1 MPGIASL
8 FNIGKKSLFANQ
20 AAIEVVGNNI
30 SNANTQGYSRQAVR
44 FEDGYYIS
52 YSPGQLGTGVNA
64 AEVVRY
70 FDEFTEVMFNTKSS
84 EQQRWQKLYENLQ
97 NVEMIFNEANAKGV
111 NSALSAFWADWQ
123 TLSANPDNQSVRA
136 ALLGHASNLEQA
148 IGVVYG
154 DLQRQ
159 QVQTDDTIRAE
170 VGEIN
175 KLLESIATLNRQ
187 ITVTEETGK
196 NNANG
201 LRDQRAMLVREL
213 AEKIDIRYIDN
224 GVGNVTITTQAGHTL
239 VDGVSAFRL
248 AFESVPSI
256 PYLQSNPTYPVYNG
270 LPVFDGVSSS
280 EYTVKILN
288 GSLANP
294 VTVPLGAGEVLKFSV
309 SVDGG
314 KTWLADENGVDQFTF
329 TGQPILLP
337 DGRGTLMFPAGTGGN
352 VSLQEGDRFTVLPNK
367 SLFWYE
373 TTSSRINIT
382 PQIMPN
388 GEDNE
393 RRLTGGT
400 LAGYFQF
407 RDTSVGGYLEKLDAF
422 AKSLAWEVNRL
433 HSQGAGLERFE
444 EVIGTYRVANSSLPL
459 KAGAGLVFG
468 DKLESGNLMI
478 GVYNKATGAL
488 TQFSAL
494 DFNPALAGVQNFE
507 PGTHTLQHVIE
518 AINYT
523 FSDGGTLVP
532 GRLTASILDNQIQIK
547 AADGYDFAFGSDSTG
562 LLAALGVNTFFD
574 GSDARTLSL
583 NNAVRGNTA
592 RINTGHING
601 AGEMNEGDNTTAKA
615 IAALQ
620 NKAVTT
626 RTLTEGTTRQTL
638 GEYYSTLVA
647 KAGSDTQ
654 AAKFNFEYQQALA
667 NDLKARQESVSGVN
681 LDEEMTNLIKFQ
693 HAYTAAAKLITTA
706 ESMLQVLLGLKN

>member
-8 FNIGKKSLFANQ
+8 FNIGKQSLFANQ
-20 AAIEVVGNNI
+20 SAIEVVGNNI
-30 SNANTQGYSRQAVR
+30 SNANTEGYSRQAVR

-52 YSPGQLGTGVNA
+52 YTPGQLGTGVNA
-64 AEVVRY
+64 AEVIRY
-70 FDEFTEVMFNTKSS
+70 FDEFTEIMYNDKSS

-97 NVEMIFNEANAKGV
+97 NVEMIFNESNAQGV

-123 TLSANPDNQSVRA
+123 TLATSPDNQSVRA

-154 DLQRQ
+154 DLQRLQ
-159 QVQTDDTIRAE
+159 SQTDDTIRAE
-170 VGEIN
+170 VSEIN
-175 KLLESIATLNRQ
+175 TLLESIAALNKQ
-187 ITVTEETGK
+187 ITVTEETSK

-201 LRDQRAMLVREL
+201 LRDERATLVRQL

-224 GVGNVTITTQAGHTL
+224 GLGNVTITTQAGHTL

-248 AFESVPSI
+248 AFETVSSVPNLKST
-256 PYLQSNPTYPVYNG
+256 STYNG
-270 LPVFDGVSSS
+270 LPTFDGESSS
-280 EYTVKILN
+280 EYTIEIRN
-288 GSLANP
+288 DSP
-294 VTVPLGAGEVLKFSV
+294 VNVPLGLNETLDFRI

-314 KTWLADENGVDQFTF
+314 KTWMTNEAGGDIFKY
-329 TGQPILLP
+329 TGEAFLLP
-337 DGRGTLMFPAGTGGN
+337 DGKGTLTFPAGVDVNGT
-352 VSLQEGDRFTVLPNK
+352 LQKGDRFQILPKK

-373 TTSSRINIT
+373 TTSSKINIT

-407 RDTSVGGYLEKLDAF
+407 RDASVGSYIEKLDAF
-422 AKSLAWEVNRL
+422 AKGLAWEVNRI
-433 HSQGAGLERFE
+433 HSQGTGLERLE
-444 EVIGTYRVANSSLPL
+444 EVIGTYGVTNSTLSLQTS
-459 KAGAGLVFG
+459 AGLVFG

-478 GVYNKATGAL
+478 GVYDKGTGAL
-488 TQFSAL
+488 AQFQAL
-494 DFNPALAGVQNFE
+494 DFVKDDASDPSTLGIQNFD
-507 PGTHTLQHVIE
+507 PTKHSLQDVVD
-518 AINYT
+518 AINNT
-523 FSDGGTLVP
+523 FGDA
-532 GRLTASILDNQIQIK
+532 LTASVLDNHLQISS
-547 AADGYDFAFGSDSTG
+547 DGDHDFAFGSDTTG
-562 LLAALGVNTFFD
+562 LLAALGINTFFD
-574 GSDARTLSL
+574 GSNARTLSL
-583 NNAVRGNTA
+583 NNDVRGNTA

-601 AGEMNEGDNTTAKA
+601 AGEMNEGDNTTSAA
-615 IAALQ
+615 LAALQ

-626 RTLTEGTTRQTL
+626 RTVSEGTTRQTL

-654 AAKFNFEYQQALA
+654 SSKFNYEYQQALA
-667 NDLKARQESVSGVN
+667 NDLRSRQESVSGVN

>member
-1 MPGIASL
+1 MPGIASM
-8 FNIGKKSLFANQ
+8 FDIGKKSLFANQ
-20 AAIEVVGNNI
+20 SAIEVVGNNI
-30 SNANTQGYSRQAVR
+30 SNANTEGYSRQAVR

-52 YSPGQLGTGVNA
+52 YTPGQLGTGVNA
-64 AEVVRY
+64 AEVIRY
-70 FDEFTEVMFNTKSS
+70 FDEFTEVMYNTKSS

-97 NVEMIFNEANAKGV
+97 NVEMVFNESNSEGI

-123 TLSANPDNQSVRA
+123 TLSASPDNQSVRS

-154 DLQRQ
+154 DLQRLQ
-159 QVQTDDTIRAE
+159 SQSNDTIAAE
-170 VGEIN
+170 VNEIN
-175 KLLESIATLNRQ
+175 TLLKSIATLNGQ

-201 LRDQRAMLVREL
+201 LRDERAALVRQL
-213 AEKIDIRYIDN
+213 AEKIDIRYIDS
-224 GVGNVTITTQAGHTL
+224 GLGNVTITTQAGHTL
-239 VDGVSAFRL
+239 VDGTSSFRL
-248 AFESVPSI
+248 AFESVTSI
-256 PYLQSNPTYPVYNG
+256 PYLQSGSTYNG
-270 LPVFDGVSSS
+270 LPVFSGTSSN
-280 EYTVKILN
+280 EYTVDIL
-288 GSLANP
+288 GDAS
-294 VTVPLGAGEVLKFSV
+294 VPLAPGDELKFRV

-314 KTWLADENGVDQFTF
+314 KTWLTDENGVSEVTF
-329 TGQPILLP
+329 TGEPILLP
-337 DGRGTLMFPAGTGGN
+337 DGRGTLMFPGGTDGN
-352 VSLQEGDRFTVLPNK
+352 VLLQAGDRFQVLPNK
-367 SLFWYE
+367 SLFWYQ
-373 TTSSRINIT
+373 TTSSRINVT

-407 RDTSVGGYLEKLDAF
+407 RDASAGGYIEKLDAF

-433 HSQGAGLERFE
+433 HSQGAGLDRFQ
-444 EVIGTYRVANSSLPL
+444 EVVGTYGAVNSGLPL
-459 KAGAGLVFG
+459 QAGAGLAFG

-478 GVYNKATGAL
+478 GVYDKTTGAL
-488 TQFSAL
+488 AQFSAL
-494 DFNPALAGVQNFE
+494 DFDSVTPGAQNFD
-507 PGTHTLQHVIE
+507 PATHSLQDVIA
-518 AINYT
+518 AINDT
-523 FSDGGTLVP
+523 FP
-532 GRLTASILDNQIQIK
+532 GQLTASAPDNHLQIT
-547 AADGYDFAFGSDSTG
+547 AASGYDFAFGSDSTG
-562 LLAALGVNTFFD
+562 LLAALGINTFFD

-583 NNAVRGNTA
+583 NNDVRSNTA

-601 AGEMNEGDNTTAKA
+601 AGEMNEGDNTTAAA

-620 NKAVTT
+620 SKDVAT
-626 RTLTEGTTRQTL
+626 RTVTEGTTRQTL

-647 KAGSDTQ
+647 KAGSDTK
-654 AAKFNFEYQQALA
+654 AAKFNYEYQEALA

-706 ESMLQVLLGLKN
+706 ESMLEVLLGLKN

>member
-70 FDEFTEVMFNTKSS
+70 FDEFTEVMYNTKSS

-97 NVEMIFNEANAKGV
+97 NVEMIFNEANSKGV

-123 TLSANPDNQSVRA
+123 TLSASPDNQSVRS

-148 IGVVYG
+148 IGVVYN
-154 DLQRQ
+154 DLQRLQ
-159 QVQTDDTIRAE
+159 SQTDDTIAAE
-170 VGEIN
+170 VREIN
-175 KLLESIATLNRQ
+175 TLLKSIATLNGQ

-201 LRDQRAMLVREL
+201 LRDQRAMLVRQL
-213 AEKIDIRYIDN
+213 AEKLDIRYIDN
-224 GVGNVTITTQAGHTL
+224 GLGNVTITTQAGHTL

-256 PYLQSNPTYPVYNG
+256 PYLQSGSTYNG
-270 LPVFDGVSSS
+270 LPNFNGESSS
-280 EYTVKILN
+280 EYTVEIRSN
-288 GSLANP
+288 GNVS
-294 VTVPLGAGEVLKFSV
+294 AGNVQFRV
-309 SVDGG
+309 SADGG
-314 KTWLADENGVDQFTF
+314 KTWLSDVNGVSEFTF
-329 TGQPILLP
+329 TGQPVLLP
-337 DGRGTLMFPAGTGGN
+337 DGRGTLMFPEDLDGSD
-352 VSLQEGDRFTVLPNK
+352 SLQAGDRFMVLPNK

-373 TTSSRINIT
+373 TTASKINIT
-382 PQIMPN
+382 PQILPN

-407 RDTSVGGYLEKLDAF
+407 RDTSVGGYIEKLDAF

-444 EVIGTYRVANSSLPL
+444 EVIGTYGMANSGLAL
-459 KAGAGLVFG
+459 QTGAGLVFG
-468 DKLESGNLMI
+468 DKLESGNFMI
-478 GVYNKATGAL
+478 GVYDKNTGAL
-488 TQFSAL
+488 VQFSAL
-494 DFNPALAGVQNFE
+494 DFDSVAAGVQNFD
-507 PGTHTLQHVIE
+507 PATHTLQDVIT
-518 AINYT
+518 AINNT
-523 FSDGGTLVP
+523 FP
-532 GRLTASILDNQIQIK
+532 GMLIASAPDNHLQITASG
-547 AADGYDFAFGSDSTG
+547 GYDFAFGSDSTG
-562 LLAALGVNTFFD
+562 LLAAMGINTFFD

-583 NNAVRGNTA
+583 NNTLRSNTA

-620 NKAVTT
+620 NRAVAT
-626 RTLTEGTTRQTL
+626 RTVAEGTTRQTL

-647 KAGSDTQ
+647 KAGSDAQ

-667 NDLKARQESVSGVN
+667 NDLRARQESVSGVN

>member
-1 MPGIASL
+1 MPGIAAL

-52 YSPGQLGTGVNA
+52 YTPGQLGTGVNA
-64 AEVVRY
+64 AEVIRY
-70 FDEFTEVMFNTKSS
+70 FDEFTEVMYNTKSS

-123 TLSANPDNQSVRA
+123 TLSANPNNQSVRA

-148 IGVVYG
+148 VGVVYG

-170 VGEIN
+170 VDEIN
-175 KLLESIATLNRQ
+175 KLLESIASLNRQ

-201 LRDQRAMLVREL
+201 LRDQRATLVRQL
-213 AEKIDIRYIDN
+213 AEKIDIKYIDN
-224 GVGNVTITTQAGHTL
+224 GLGNVTITTQAGHTL
-239 VDGVSAFRL
+239 VDGVSSFRL
-248 AFESVPSI
+248 AFESEPSV
-256 PYLQSNPTYPVYNG
+256 PYLSSTSTYNG
-270 LPVFDGVSSS
+270 LPNFNGVSSS
-280 EYTVKILN
+280 EYTVEIRADGN
-288 GSLANP
+288 VS
-294 VTVPLGAGEVLKFSV
+294 AGVLFRV
-309 SVDGG
+309 SIDGG
-314 KTWLADENGVDQFTF
+314 KTWLTDENGVSEFTF

-337 DGRGTLMFPAGTGGN
+337 DGRGTLMFPTDTDGDDLLRA
-352 VSLQEGDRFTVLPNK
+352 GDRFTVLPNK

-373 TTSSRINIT
+373 TTSSKINIT

-444 EVIGTYRVANSSLPL
+444 EVIGTYRVTNSNLPL
-459 KAGAGLVFG
+459 QAGSGLIFG
-468 DKLESGNLMI
+468 DKLESGNFMV
-478 GVYNKATGAL
+478 GVYDKNTGAL
-488 TQFSAL
+488 VQFSAL
-494 DFNPALAGVQNFE
+494 DFDSGAAGIQNFDASS
-507 PGTHTLQHVIE
+507 HTLLDVIA
-518 AINYT
+518 AINNT
-523 FSDGGTLVP
+523 FP
-532 GRLTASILDNQIQIK
+532 GMLTASAPDNQLQIK
-547 AADGYDFAFGSDSTG
+547 AAAGYDFAFGSDSTG
-562 LLAALGVNTFFD
+562 LLAALGINTFFD

-620 NKAVTT
+620 NKAVST
-626 RTLTEGTTRQTL
+626 RTVIEGETRQTL

-667 NDLKARQESVSGVN
+667 NDLRTRQEAVSGVN

>member
-1 MPGIASL
+1 MPGVAAL

-30 SNANTQGYSRQAVR
+30 SNANTEGYSRQAVR

-84 EQQRWQKLYENLQ
+84 EQQRWQTLYENLQ

-154 DLQRQ
+154 DLQRLQ
-159 QVQTDDTIRAE
+159 MQTDDTITAE
-170 VGEIN
+170 VAEIN
-175 KLLESIATLNRQ
+175 TLLDSIATLNSQ

-201 LRDQRAMLVREL
+201 LRDQRAMLVRDL

-224 GVGNVTITTQAGHTL
+224 GLGNVTITTQAGHTL
-239 VDGVSAFRL
+239 VDGTSAFRL

-256 PYLQSNPTYPVYNG
+256 PYLSSSSTYDG
-270 LPVFDGVSSS
+270 LPNFNGASSS
-280 EYTVKILN
+280 EYTVEILD
-288 GSLANP
+288 AA
-294 VTVPLGAGEVLKFSV
+294 TVPLASGAELKFRV

-314 KTWLADENGVDQFTF
+314 KTWLADESGVSELKF

-337 DGRGTLMFPAGTGGN
+337 DGRGTLMFPNGTTGN
-352 VSLQEGDRFTVLPNK
+352 DSLQAGDRFQVLPNK

-373 TTSSRINIT
+373 TTASKINIT
-382 PQIMPN
+382 PQMLTN

-407 RDTSVGGYLEKLDAF
+407 RDASVGSYLEKLDAF

-444 EVIGTYRVANSSLPL
+444 EVVGTFGVANGGLPL

-468 DKLESGNLMI
+468 DKLESGNFMI
-478 GVYNKATGAL
+478 AVYEKNTGAL
-488 TQFSAL
+488 AQFSAL
-494 DFNPALAGVQNFE
+494 DFDSVASGIQNFD
-507 PGTHTLQHVIE
+507 PAVHSLQDIIT
-518 AINYT
+518 AINDT
-523 FSDGGTLVP
+523 FP
-532 GRLTASILDNQIQIK
+532 GMLTASAPDNHLQIT
-547 AADGYDFAFGSDSTG
+547 ASSDYDFAFGSDSTG
-562 LLAALGVNTFFD
+562 LLAAFGINTFFD
-574 GSDARTLSL
+574 GSDARTLAL
-583 NNAVRGNTA
+583 NNTVRGNTA

-601 AGEMNEGDNTTAKA
+601 AGEMNEGDNATAAA

-620 NKAVTT
+620 NNAVTT
-626 RTLTEGTTRQTL
+626 RTVTEGATRQTL

-654 AAKFNFEYQQALA
+654 SSKFNFEYQQALA
-667 NDLKARQESVSGVN
+667 NDLRARQEAVSGVN

-706 ESMLQVLLGLKN
+706 ESMLQVLLGLKD

>member
-1 MPGIASL
+1 MPGVAAL

-30 SNANTQGYSRQAVR
+30 SNANTEGYSRQAVR

-84 EQQRWQKLYENLQ
+84 EQQRWQTLYENLQ

-154 DLQRQ
+154 DLQRLQ
-159 QVQTDDTIRAE
+159 MQTDDTITAE
-170 VGEIN
+170 VAEIN
-175 KLLESIATLNRQ
+175 TLLDSIATLNSQ

-201 LRDQRAMLVREL
+201 LRDQRAMLVRDL

-224 GVGNVTITTQAGHTL
+224 GLGNVTITTQAGHTL
-239 VDGVSAFRL
+239 VDGTSAFRL

-256 PYLQSNPTYPVYNG
+256 PYLSSSSTYDG
-270 LPVFDGVSSS
+270 LPNFNGASSS
-280 EYTVKILN
+280 EYTVEILD
-288 GSLANP
+288 AA
-294 VTVPLGAGEVLKFSV
+294 TVPLASGAELKFRV

-314 KTWLADENGVDQFTF
+314 KTWLADESGVSELKF

-337 DGRGTLMFPAGTGGN
+337 DGRGTLMFPNGTTGN
-352 VSLQEGDRFTVLPNK
+352 DSLQAGDRFQVLPNK

-373 TTSSRINIT
+373 TTASKINIT
-382 PQIMPN
+382 PQMLTN

-407 RDTSVGGYLEKLDAF
+407 RDASVGSYLEKLDAF

-444 EVIGTYRVANSSLPL
+444 EVVGTFGVANGGLPL

-468 DKLESGNLMI
+468 DKLESGNFMI
-478 GVYNKATGAL
+478 AVYEKNTGAL
-488 TQFSAL
+488 AQFSAL
-494 DFNPALAGVQNFE
+494 DFDSVASGIQNFD
-507 PGTHTLQHVIE
+507 PAVHSLQDIIT
-518 AINYT
+518 AINDT
-523 FSDGGTLVP
+523 FP
-532 GRLTASILDNQIQIK
+532 GMLTASAPDNHLQIT
-547 AADGYDFAFGSDSTG
+547 ASSDYDFAFGSDSTG
-562 LLAALGVNTFFD
+562 LLAAFGINTFFD
-574 GSDARTLSL
+574 GSDARTLAL
-583 NNAVRGNTA
+583 NNTVRGNTA

-601 AGEMNEGDNTTAKA
+601 AGEMNEGDNTTAAA

-620 NKAVTT
+620 NNAVTT
-626 RTLTEGTTRQTL
+626 RTVTEGATRQTL

-654 AAKFNFEYQQALA
+654 SSKFNFEYQQALA
-667 NDLKARQESVSGVN
+667 NDLRARQEAVSGVN

-706 ESMLQVLLGLKN
+706 ESMLQVLLGLKD

>member
-8 FNIGKKSLFANQ
+8 FNIGKQSLFANQ
-20 AAIEVVGNNI
+20 SAIEVVGNNI
-30 SNANTQGYSRQAVR
+30 SNANTEGYSRQAVR

-52 YSPGQLGTGVNA
+52 YTPGQLGTGVNA
-64 AEVVRY
+64 AEVIRY
-70 FDEFTEVMFNTKSS
+70 FDEFTEIMYNDKSS

-97 NVEMIFNEANAKGV
+97 NVEMIFNESNAQGV

-123 TLSANPDNQSVRA
+123 TLATSPDNQSVRA

-154 DLQRQ
+154 DLQRLQ
-159 QVQTDDTIRAE
+159 SQTDDTIRAE
-170 VGEIN
+170 VSEIN
-175 KLLESIATLNRQ
+175 TLLESIAALNKQ

-201 LRDQRAMLVREL
+201 LRDERATLVRKL

-224 GVGNVTITTQAGHTL
+224 GLGNVTITTQAGHTL

-248 AFESVPSI
+248 AFDSPSSI
-256 PYLQSNPTYPVYNG
+256 PNLKSTSTYNG
-270 LPVFDGVSSS
+270 LPTFDGESSS
-280 EYTVKILN
+280 EYTIKILN
-288 GSLANP
+288 NVSVPP
-294 VTVPLGAGEVLKFSV
+294 VPPVAEEDMLKFSV

-314 KTWLADENGVDQFTF
+314 KTWMTNEAGGSEFTY
-329 TGQPILLP
+329 TGEAFLLP
-337 DGRGTLMFPAGTGGN
+337 DGKGTLTFPDGDVGMDT
-352 VSLQEGDRFTVLPNK
+352 LQKDDRFQILPNK

-407 RDTSVGGYLEKLDAF
+407 RDASVGSYIEKLDAF
-422 AKSLAWEVNRL
+422 AKGLAWEVNRI
-433 HSQGAGLERFE
+433 HSQGTGLERFE
-444 EVIGTYRVANSSLPL
+444 EVIGTYGVTSSELSL
-459 KAGAGLVFG
+459 QTGAGSAFG
-468 DKLESGNLMI
+468 DKLEDGNLMI
-478 GVYNKATGAL
+478 GVYDKNTGAL
-488 TQFSAL
+488 VQFSAL
-494 DFNPALAGVQNFE
+494 DFSADDGVQNFVAQD
-507 PGTHTLQHVIE
+507 HSLDRVVE
-518 AINYT
+518 AIKRV
-523 FSDGGTLVP
+523 FP
-532 GRLTASILDNQIQIK
+532 GKLTASVLDNHLQIE

-562 LLAALGVNTFFD
+562 LLAALGINTFFD
-574 GSDARTLSL
+574 GSNARSLSL
-583 NNAVRGNTA
+583 NNDVRGNTA

-601 AGEMNEGDNTTAKA
+601 AGEMNEGDNTTSAA
-615 IAALQ
+615 LAALQ

-626 RTLTEGTTRQTL
+626 RTVSEGTTRQTL

-654 AAKFNFEYQQALA
+654 SSKFNYEYQQALA
-667 NDLKARQESVSGVN
+667 NDLRSRQESVSGVN

>member
-123 TLSANPDNQSVRA
+123 TLAANPDNQSVRA

-175 KLLESIATLNRQ
+175 KLLESIASLNRQ

-201 LRDQRAMLVREL
+201 LRDQRAMLVRQL

-224 GVGNVTITTQAGHTL
+224 GLGNVTITTQAGHTL

-256 PYLQSNPTYPVYNG
+256 PYLQAGSTYNG
-270 LPVFDGVSSS
+270 LPVFSGESSS
-280 EYTVKILN
+280 EYTVEIL
-288 GSLANP
+288 GAAS
-294 VTVPLGAGEVLKFSV
+294 VPLPDGGELKFRV

-314 KTWLADENGVDQFTF
+314 KTWLADENGVSEITF

-337 DGRGTLMFPAGTGGN
+337 DGRGTLMFPAGTDGK
-352 VSLQEGDRFTVLPNK
+352 VSLQKDDRFQVLPNK

-444 EVIGTYRVANSSLPL
+444 EVIGTYRVASSSLPL
-459 KAGAGLVFG
+459 KAGSGLVFG

-478 GVYNKATGAL
+478 GVYDKNTGAL
-488 TQFSAL
+488 VQFSAL
-494 DFNPALAGVQNFE
+494 DFSDLDGIQNFDAD
-507 PGTHTLQHVIE
+507 THSLQSVVE
-518 AINYT
+518 AINRT
-523 FSDGGTLVP
+523 FP
-532 GRLTASILDNQIQIK
+532 GLLTASAPDNQLQIT
-547 AADGYDFAFGSDSTG
+547 AAAGFGFAFGSDSTG

>member
-1 MPGIASL
+1 
-8 FNIGKKSLFANQ
+8 
-20 AAIEVVGNNI
+20 
-30 SNANTQGYSRQAVR
+30 
-44 FEDGYYIS
+44 
-52 YSPGQLGTGVNA
+52 
-64 AEVVRY
+64 
-70 FDEFTEVMFNTKSS
+70 
-84 EQQRWQKLYENLQ
+84 
-97 NVEMIFNEANAKGV
+97 
-111 NSALSAFWADWQ
+111 LSAFWADWQ
-123 TLSANPDNQSVRA
+123 TLSANPDNQSVRS

-148 IGVVYG
+148 VGVVYN
-154 DLQRQ
+154 DLQRLQ
-159 QVQTDDTIRAE
+159 SQTDDTIRAE

-175 KLLESIATLNRQ
+175 KLLESIASLNRQ

-224 GVGNVTITTQAGHTL
+224 GLGNVTITTQAGHTL

-256 PYLQSNPTYPVYNG
+256 PNLQSGSTYNG
-270 LPVFDGVSSS
+270 LPTFDGVSSS

-288 GSLANP
+288 GDSVNP
-294 VTVPLGAGEVLKFSV
+294 VTVPRGSGDALEFSV
-309 SVDGG
+309 SMDGG
-314 KTWLADENGVDQFTF
+314 KTWMTNDAGVSEFTY
-329 TGQPILLP
+329 TGEAFLLP
-337 DGRGTLMFPAGTGGN
+337 DGRGTLTFPNGTDGN
-352 VSLQEGDRFTVLPNK
+352 VALQKGDSFTVLPNK

-373 TTSSRINIT
+373 TTSSKINIT

-407 RDTSVGGYLEKLDAF
+407 RDTSVGGYIEKLDAF
-422 AKSLAWEVNRL
+422 SKSLAWEVNRL
-433 HSQGAGLERFE
+433 HSQGAGLERYE
-444 EVIGTYRVANSSLPL
+444 EVIGTYRVTDSALSL
-459 KAGAGLVFG
+459 KAKSGLVFG

-478 GVYNKATGAL
+478 GVYDKSTGAL
-488 TQFSAL
+488 AQFSAL
-494 DFNPALAGVQNFE
+494 DFSSLEGIQNFNPE
-507 PGTHTLQHVIE
+507 THSLQNVVE
-518 AINYT
+518 AINRAFT
-523 FSDGGTLVP
+523 GK
-532 GRLTASILDNQIQIK
+532 LTASVSDNQLQIK
-547 AADGYDFAFGSDSTG
+547 AADGFDFAFGSDSTG

-583 NNAVRGNTA
+583 NNTVRGNTA

-620 NKAVTT
+620 NKAVST
-626 RTLTEGTTRQTL
+626 RTVIEGTTRQTL

-706 ESMLQVLLGLKN
+706 ESMMQVLLGLKN

>member
-1 MPGIASL
+1 MTGIASM
-8 FNIGKKSLFANQ
+8 FNIGKKSLFVNQ

-30 SNANTQGYSRQAVR
+30 SNANTEGYSRQAVR

-52 YSPGQLGTGVNA
+52 YTPGQLGTGVNA
-64 AEVVRY
+64 AEVIRY
-70 FDEFTEVMFNTKSS
+70 FDEFTEVMYNTKSS

-97 NVEMIFNEANAKGV
+97 NVEMIFNESNAKGV

-123 TLSANPDNQSVRA
+123 TLATSPDNQSVRS

-148 IGVVYG
+148 IGVVYS
-154 DLQRQ
+154 DLQRLQ
-159 QVQTDDTIRAE
+159 SQTDDTIMAE

-175 KLLESIATLNRQ
+175 KLLESIATLNGQ

-201 LRDQRAMLVREL
+201 LRDERAALVRQL

-224 GVGNVTITTQAGHTL
+224 GLGNVTITTQAGHTL
-239 VDGVSAFRL
+239 VDGVSSFRL
-248 AFESVPSI
+248 AFETVPSI
-256 PYLQSNPTYPVYNG
+256 PYLQSNSADPVYNQ
-270 LPVFDGVSSS
+270 LPTFSGESSS

-288 GSLANP
+288 AAA
-294 VTVPLGAGEVLKFSV
+294 VPPASPTDDKLMFSV

-314 KTWLADENGVDQFTF
+314 KTWLADDAGVSEFTY
-329 TGQPILLP
+329 TGEAFLLP
-337 DGRGTLMFPAGTGGN
+337 DGRGTLTFPDGTDGQ
-352 VSLQEGDRFTVLPNK
+352 VHLQAGDRFQVLPNK

-373 TTSSRINIT
+373 TTSSKVNIT

-407 RDTSVGGYLEKLDAF
+407 RDSSVGGYLEKLDAF
-422 AKSLAWEVNRL
+422 SKSLAWEVNRI
-433 HSQGAGLERFE
+433 HSQGSGLERFE
-444 EVIGTYRVANSSLPL
+444 TVVGTYGVTNSALAL
-459 KAGAGLVFG
+459 QTEAGLAFG

-478 GVYNKATGAL
+478 GVYDKNTGAL

-494 DFNPALAGVQNFE
+494 DFSSVAPPGIQNFDPE
-507 PGTHTLQHVIE
+507 KHSLASVAA
-518 AINYT
+518 AINDT
-523 FSDGGTLVP
+523 FP
-532 GRLTASILDNQIQIK
+532 GKLTASVLDNHLQIT
-547 AADGYDFAFGSDSTG
+547 AADGHDFAFGSDSTG
-562 LLAALGVNTFFD
+562 LLAALGINTFFD

-583 NNAVRGNTA
+583 NNDVRSNTA

-601 AGEMNEGDNTTAKA
+601 AGEMNEGDNTTAAA

-620 NKAVTT
+620 SKAVTT
-626 RTLTEGTTRQTL
+626 RTVSEGPTRQTL

-654 AAKFNFEYQQALA
+654 ASKFNYEYQQALA
-667 NDLKARQESVSGVN
+667 NDLKSRQESVSGVN

-706 ESMLQVLLGLKN
+706 ESMLEVLLGLKN

>member
-8 FNIGKKSLFANQ
+8 FNIGKQSLFANQ
-20 AAIEVVGNNI
+20 SAIEVVGNNI
-30 SNANTQGYSRQAVR
+30 SNANTEGYSRQAVR

-52 YSPGQLGTGVNA
+52 YTPGQLGTGVNA
-64 AEVVRY
+64 AEVIRY
-70 FDEFTEVMFNTKSS
+70 FDEFTEIMYNDKSS

-97 NVEMIFNEANAKGV
+97 NVEMIFNESNAQGV

-123 TLSANPDNQSVRA
+123 TLATSPDNQSVRA

-154 DLQRQ
+154 DLQRLQ
-159 QVQTDDTIRAE
+159 SQTDDTIRAE
-170 VGEIN
+170 VSEIN
-175 KLLESIATLNRQ
+175 TLLESIAALNKQ

-201 LRDQRAMLVREL
+201 LRDERATLVRKL

-224 GVGNVTITTQAGHTL
+224 GLGNVTITTQAGHTL

-248 AFESVPSI
+248 AFESASAI
-256 PYLQSNPTYPVYNG
+256 PHLQSGSTYNG
-270 LPVFDGVSSS
+270 LPTFDGESSS
-280 EYTVKILN
+280 EYTIEILN
-288 GSLANP
+288 NP
-294 VTVPLGAGEVLKFSV
+294 SVTLPLGSGQTLDFRI

-314 KTWLADENGVDQFTF
+314 KTWMTNEAGGDVFEY
-329 TGQPILLP
+329 TGEAFLLP
-337 DGRGTLMFPAGTGGN
+337 DGKGTLTFPAGVDVNGT
-352 VSLQEGDRFTVLPNK
+352 LQKDDRFQILPKK

-407 RDTSVGGYLEKLDAF
+407 RDASVGSYIEKLDAF
-422 AKSLAWEVNRL
+422 AKGLAWEVNRI
-433 HSQGAGLERFE
+433 HSQGTGLERFE
-444 EVIGTYRVANSSLPL
+444 EVIGTYGVTNSAHSLQ
-459 KAGAGLVFG
+459 ASAGLAFG

-478 GVYNKATGAL
+478 GVYDKGTGAL
-488 TQFSAL
+488 AQFSAL
-494 DFNPALAGVQNFE
+494 DFSLIVPPGVQNFDPE
-507 PGTHTLQHVIE
+507 KHSLENVKT
-518 AINYT
+518 AINNT
-523 FSDGGTLVP
+523 FP
-532 GRLTASILDNQIQIK
+532 GKVTASVLDGRIQIK

-574 GSDARTLSL
+574 GSNARTLSL
-583 NNAVRGNTA
+583 NNDVRGNTA

-601 AGEMNEGDNTTAKA
+601 AGEMNEGDNTTSAA
-615 IAALQ
+615 LAALQ

-626 RTLTEGTTRQTL
+626 RTVSEGTTRQTL

-654 AAKFNFEYQQALA
+654 SSKFNYEYQQALA
-667 NDLKARQESVSGVN
+667 NDLRSRQESVSGVN

>member
-1 MPGIASL
+1 MPGISSL

-30 SNANTQGYSRQAVR
+30 SNANTEGYSRQAVR

-52 YSPGQLGTGVNA
+52 YTPGQLGTGVNA

-70 FDEFTEVMFNTKSS
+70 FDEFTEIMFNTKSS

-97 NVEMIFNEANAKGV
+97 NVEMVFNEANAKGI

-123 TLSANPDNQSVRA
+123 TLSANPDNQSVRS

-148 IGVVYG
+148 IGVVYS

-159 QVQTDDTIRAE
+159 QVQTDDTIAAE

-175 KLLESIATLNRQ
+175 SLLKSIATLNGQ

-201 LRDQRAMLVREL
+201 LRDQRATLVRQL
-213 AEKIDIRYIDN
+213 AEKLDIRYIDS
-224 GVGNVTITTQAGHTL
+224 GLGNVTITTQAGHTL
-239 VDGVSAFRL
+239 VDGTSAFRL

-256 PYLQSNPTYPVYNG
+256 PYLQSDSTYNG
-270 LPVFDGVSSS
+270 LPVFSGTSSS
-280 EYTVKILN
+280 EYTVEILEA
-288 GSLANP
+288 AN
-294 VTVPLGAGEVLKFSV
+294 VPLASGNELKFRV

-314 KTWLADENGVDQFTF
+314 KTWLTDENGVSEIKF

-337 DGRGTLMFPAGTGGN
+337 DGRGTLMFPNGTNGN
-352 VSLQEGDRFTVLPNK
+352 VALQKDDRFQVLPNK

-373 TTSSRINIT
+373 TTSSKINIT
-382 PQIMPN
+382 PQVLGN

-393 RRLTGGT
+393 RRLTGGS

-407 RDTSVGGYLEKLDAF
+407 RDASVGSYLEKLDAF

-444 EVIGTYRVANSSLPL
+444 EVIGTYRVANSTLPL
-459 KAGAGLVFG
+459 KAGSGLVFG
-468 DKLESGNLMI
+468 EKLESGNLMI
-478 GVYNKATGAL
+478 GVYDKNTGAVV
-488 TQFSAL
+488 QFSAL
-494 DFNPALAGVQNFE
+494 DFSDSDGIQNFNAE
-507 PGTHTLQHVIE
+507 THSLQAVVE
-518 AINYT
+518 AINRT
-523 FSDGGTLVP
+523 FSGKLS
-532 GRLTASILDNQIQIK
+532 ASAPDNQLQIT
-547 AADGYDFAFGSDSTG
+547 AAGGFDFAFGSDSTG
-562 LLAALGVNTFFD
+562 LLAALGINTFFD
-574 GSDARTLSL
+574 GSDARTLAL
-583 NNAVRGNTA
+583 NNTVRSNTA

-601 AGEMNEGDNTTAKA
+601 AGEMNEGDNTTAAA

-620 NKAVTT
+620 NRAVST

-654 AAKFNFEYQQALA
+654 ASKFNFEYQQALA

>member
-1 MPGIASL
+1 MPGIAAM

-30 SNANTQGYSRQAVR
+30 SNANTEGYSRQAVR

-52 YSPGQLGTGVNA
+52 YTPGQLGTGVNA
-64 AEVVRY
+64 AEVIRY
-70 FDEFTEVMFNTKSS
+70 FDEFAEIMYNDKSS

-97 NVEMIFNEANAKGV
+97 NVEMIFNESNAKGV

-123 TLSANPDNQSVRA
+123 TLATNPDDQSVRA

-148 IGVVYG
+148 IGVVYS
-154 DLQRQ
+154 DLERLQA
-159 QVQTDDTIRAE
+159 QTDDTIAAE
-170 VGEIN
+170 VNEIN
-175 KLLESIATLNRQ
+175 SLIKSIATLNGQ

-201 LRDQRAMLVREL
+201 LRDDRAALVRQL
-213 AEKIDIRYIDN
+213 AEKLDIRYIDN
-224 GVGNVTITTQAGHTL
+224 GLGNVTITTQAGHTL
-239 VDGVSAFRL
+239 VDGNSTFRL
-248 AFESVPSI
+248 SFETISSVPS
-256 PYLQSNPTYPVYNG
+256 LKSGSTYNG
-270 LPVFDGVSSS
+270 LPNFNGESSS
-280 EYTVKILN
+280 EYTVEIRTDGN
-288 GSLANP
+288 VS
-294 VTVPLGAGEVLKFSV
+294 AGVDFRV

-314 KTWLADENGVDQFTF
+314 KTWLADENGVSEFTF
-329 TGQPILLP
+329 TGQPFLLP
-337 DGRGTLMFPAGTGGN
+337 DGKGTLMFPADTDGSD
-352 VSLQEGDRFTVLPNK
+352 SLQAGDRFQVLPNK
-367 SLFWYE
+367 ALFWYE
-373 TTSSRINIT
+373 TTSSKVNVT

-407 RDTSVGGYLEKLDAF
+407 RDASVGGYLEKLDAF
-422 AKSLAWEVNRL
+422 SKSLAWEVNRL
-433 HSQGAGLERFE
+433 HTQGAGLDRFE
-444 EVIGTYRVANSSLPL
+444 NVIGTYGMTSSTLPL
-459 KAGAGLVFG
+459 QAGAGLVFG

-478 GVYNKATGAL
+478 GVYDKDTGSLA
-488 TQFSAL
+488 QFSAL
-494 DFNPALAGVQNFE
+494 DFNAALSGVQNFD
-507 PGTHTLQHVIE
+507 PASHSLQDVIT
-518 AINYT
+518 AINTT
-523 FSDGGTLVP
+523 FP
-532 GRLTASILDNQIQIK
+532 GMLTASAPDNHLQIT

-583 NNAVRGNTA
+583 NNDVRSNTA

-620 NKAVTT
+620 SASVAT
-626 RTLTEGTTRQTL
+626 RTVTEGTTRQTL

-647 KAGSDTQ
+647 KAGSDTKTS
-654 AAKFNFEYQQALA
+654 KFNYEYQEALA

-706 ESMLQVLLGLKN
+706 ESMLEVLLGLKS

>member
-8 FNIGKKSLFANQ
+8 FNIGKQSLFANQ
-20 AAIEVVGNNI
+20 SAIEVVGNNI
-30 SNANTQGYSRQAVR
+30 SNANTEGYSRQAVR

-52 YSPGQLGTGVNA
+52 YTPGQLGTGVNA
-64 AEVVRY
+64 AEVIRY
-70 FDEFTEVMFNTKSS
+70 FDEFTELMYNTKSS

-97 NVEMIFNEANAKGV
+97 NVEMIFNESNAQGV

-123 TLSANPDNQSVRA
+123 TLATNPGDTSVRA

-148 IGVVYG
+148 IGVVQG
-154 DLQRQ
+154 DLQRLQ
-159 QVQTDDTIRAE
+159 GQTDDTIDAE
-170 VGEIN
+170 VKEIN
-175 KLLESIATLNRQ
+175 TLLTSIAELNKQ

-201 LRDQRAMLVREL
+201 LRDERAALVRDL
-213 AEKIDIRYIDN
+213 AEKIDINYIDN
-224 GVGNVTITTQAGHTL
+224 GLGNVTITTKAGHTL
-239 VDGVSAFRL
+239 VDGVSSFRL
-248 AFESVPSI
+248 AFETVPSVPH
-256 PYLQSNPTYPVYNG
+256 LQSNSTYNQLPTFSG
-270 LPVFDGVSSS
+270 ESSS

-288 GSLANP
+288 DVS
-294 VTVPLGAGEVLKFSV
+294 VPPTPPDKLEFSV

-314 KTWLADENGVDQFTF
+314 KTWLTDDADNSKFTY
-329 TGQPILLP
+329 TGEAFLLP
-337 DGRGTLMFPAGTGGN
+337 DGRGTLTFPDGTDGN
-352 VSLQEGDRFTVLPNK
+352 VTLHDGDRFTVLPNK

-382 PQIMPN
+382 PQVMPN

-407 RDTSVGGYLEKLDAF
+407 RDASVGGYLEKLDAF
-422 AKSLAWEVNRL
+422 AKSLAWEVNRI
-433 HSQGAGLERFE
+433 HSQGTGLDRFE
-444 EVIGTYRVANSSLPL
+444 EVVGTYGVTNSSLSL
-459 KAGAGLVFG
+459 KAGAGLAFG
-468 DKLESGNLMI
+468 DKLESGNVMI
-478 GVYNKATGAL
+478 GVYDKATGAMV
-488 TQFSAL
+488 QFSAL
-494 DFNPALAGVQNFE
+494 DFDPGATGAPGVQNFD
-507 PGTHTLQHVIE
+507 PASHSLAHVVA
-518 AINYT
+518 AINGT
-523 FSDGGTLVP
+523 FP
-532 GRLTASILDNQIQIK
+532 GKLTASVLDNHLQIE

-562 LLAALGVNTFFD
+562 LLAALGINTFFD

-583 NNAVRGNTA
+583 NNDVRSNTS
-592 RINTGHING
+592 RINTGHVNG
-601 AGEMNEGDNTTAKA
+601 AGEMNEGDNTTAAA

-620 NKAVTT
+620 AKAVTT
-626 RTLTEGTTRQTL
+626 RTVTDGVSRQTL

-654 AAKFNFEYQQALA
+654 TAKFNAEYQEALA
-667 NDLKARQESVSGVN
+667 NDLRSRQESVSGVN

-706 ESMLQVLLGLKN
+706 ESMLEVLLGLKN

>member
-52 YSPGQLGTGVNA
+52 YTPGQLGTGVNA

-70 FDEFTEVMFNTKSS
+70 FDEFTEIMYNTKNS

-97 NVEMIFNEANAKGV
+97 NVEMIFNEANAQGV

-123 TLSANPDNQSVRA
+123 TLSANPENQSVRA

-148 IGVVYG
+148 IGVVYS
-154 DLQRQ
+154 DLQRL
-159 QVQTDDTIRAE
+159 QTQTNDTIMAE

-175 KLLESIATLNRQ
+175 KLLESIATLNGQ

-213 AEKIDIRYIDN
+213 AEKIDIRYIDS
-224 GVGNVTITTQAGHTL
+224 GLGNVTITTQAGHTL

-256 PYLQSNPTYPVYNG
+256 PSLQSSSSYNG
-270 LPVFDGVSSS
+270 LPVFNGESSS
-280 EYTVKILN
+280 EYTVDIRGT
-288 GSLANP
+288 GS
-294 VTVPLGAGEVLKFSV
+294 VSAGVAFRV

-314 KTWLADENGVDQFTF
+314 KTWLADENGDTVFQF

-337 DGRGTLMFPAGTGGN
+337 DGRGTLMFPADTDGFDE
-352 VSLQEGDRFTVLPNK
+352 LQENDRFQVLPNK

-373 TTSSRINIT
+373 TSSSRINVT

-422 AKSLAWEVNRL
+422 AKSLSWEVNRL

-444 EVIGTYRVANSSLPL
+444 EVIGTYGVTNSDLSLQA
-459 KAGAGLVFG
+459 KAGLVFG

-488 TQFSAL
+488 AQFSAL
-494 DFNPALAGVQNFE
+494 DFSSVLPGGQNFD
-507 PGTHTLQHVIE
+507 PDKHSLMDVI
-518 AINYT
+518 ASINYT
-523 FSDGGTLVP
+523 FSDKGATIP
-532 GRLTASILDNQIQIK
+532 GKLTASLLDNRIQIE
-547 AADGYDFAFGSDSTG
+547 AAEGYEFAFGSDSTG

-574 GSDARTLSL
+574 GYDARTLSL
-583 NNAVRGNTA
+583 NNDVRGNTA

-626 RTLTEGTTRQTL
+626 RTLAEGTTRQTL

-654 AAKFNFEYQQALA
+654 SSKFNFEYQQALA
-667 NDLKARQESVSGVN
+667 NDLRARQESVSGVN